1 MAGTTIDIEGVIDP
15 HTLAV
20 DISSRWT
27 SWNNARSEKVK
38 EWKELRNYVYATDTR
53 TTSNNK
59 LPWSNSTT
67 TPKLTQIADNL
78 HANYF
83 AALFPQKRWFRFE
96 ATDSEGDVKIKR
108 DIIQAYMQNKLR
120 QSDFVNTTS
129 KLIND
134 YIQYGNCFATVDY
147 QRKITEFEDGERVVN
162 YVGPKLV
169 RISPYDI
176 CFNPIAAEFADT
188 PKIIRSI
195 LTLGEVQRMIETSPD
210 KDYME
215 GVFNK
220 MLGNRGAAK
229 GNEIDVNKSE
239 GFVADGFSNLTDY
252 YESDYVEILTFYGDI
267 YDTDTGK
274 FMNNRVITI
283 VDRSYVLANEENPSF
298 LGRDPIFHVGWRD
311 RPDNLYSMGPLDNLV
326 GMQYRIDHL
335 ENLKADVFDQI
346 AYPVLKIRGDVEDFD
361 FEPNARIYLGDEG
374 DVGYLAP
381 DATALNADFQ
391 IQNLE
396 AKMEMM
402 AGAPR
407 EAMGIRSAGEK
418 TAFEVNQLMTAAG
431 RIFQHKTAHF
441 ERVFLEPILNAML
454 EVARRNMDYE
464 DTAKVLNEDTGLY
477 FFTQITR
484 DDLRSNGKIVPMGA
498 RHFAERAQRVQTLTT
513 MFQIKAS
520 DPSVASHLSG
530 KEFAR
535 LLADEL
541 GEPALFG
548 ENIAVAEQL
557 ETQRVVTDAQVEFEA
572 EQEEMAEQ
580 GMQELQAA
588 PEQAPEQ
595 ATEEATEEVP
605 EEPVQ

>member
-1 MAGTTIDIEGVIDP
+1 MAGTTIDIESMIDP
-15 HTLAV
+15 HSLAV
-20 DISSRWT
+20 EIANRWT

-38 EWKELRNYVYATDTR
+38 EWKELRNYIYATDTR

-96 ATDSEGDVKIKR
+96 ATDADSDTKIKR
-108 DIIQAYMQNKLR
+108 SIIQAYMQNKLR

-129 KLIND
+129 KLVND
-134 YIQYGNCFATVDY
+134 YIQYGNCFATVDFE
-147 QRKITEFEDGERVVN
+147 RKVTKYEDGDRIVN
-162 YVGPKLV
+162 YVGPKVV
-169 RISPYDI
+169 RISPFDI
-176 CFNPIAAEFADT
+176 CFNPLAANFSDT
-188 PKIIRSI
+188 PKIVRSV
-195 LTLGEVQRMIETSPD
+195 LTLGEIQRMVENDSS
-210 KDYME
+210 KGYMADI
-215 GVFNK
+215 FNK
-220 MLGNRGAAK
+220 MLGNRGSAR
-229 GNEIDVNKSE
+229 GNEVDINKSE
-239 GFVADGFSNLTDY
+239 GFVADGFASLTDY
-252 YESDYVEILTFYGDI
+252 YESDYVEVLTFYGDI
-267 YDTDTGK
+267 YDKVEGK
-274 FMNNRVITI
+274 LLNNRIITI
-283 VDRSYVLANEENPSF
+283 VDRAYVLSNEENPSW

-374 DVGYLAP
+374 DVGYLVP
-381 DATALNADFQ
+381 DSTALNADFQ
-391 IQNLE
+391 IQNIE

-418 TAFEVNQLMTAAG
+418 TAFEVGQLMTAAG

-454 EVARRNMDYE
+454 ETARRNMDYE

-484 DDLRSNGKIVPMGA
+484 DDIKANGKIVPMGA
-498 RHFAERAQRVQTLTT
+498 RHFAERAQRVQNLTT
-513 MFQIKAS
+513 MYQIKAS
-520 DPSVASHLSG
+520 DPTVAAHLSG

-541 GEPALFG
+541 GEPALFK
-548 ENIAVAEQL
+548 ENVSVSEQM
-557 ETQRVVTDAQVEFEA
+557 ETQKVATEAQIEFEA
-572 EQEEMAEQ
+572 EQEEMVDQ
-580 GMQELQAA
+580 GSQELQPA
-588 PEQAPEQ
+588 
-595 ATEEATEEVP
+595 P
-605 EEPVQ
+605 EEPLE

>member
-195 LTLGEVQRMIETSPD
+195 LTLGEVQRMVETSPD

-374 DVGYLAP
+374 DVGYLVP

-580 GMQELQAA
+580 GMQELE
-588 PEQAPEQ
+588 PAPEQ
-595 ATEEATEEVP
+595 ATEEDP
-605 EEPVQ
+605 EEPVE

>member
-1 MAGTTIDIEGVIDP
+1 MAGTTIDIESMIDP
-15 HTLAV
+15 HSLAV
-20 DISSRWT
+20 EIANRWT

-38 EWKELRNYVYATDTR
+38 EWKELRNYIYATDTR

-96 ATDSEGDVKIKR
+96 ATDADSDTKIKR
-108 DIIQAYMQNKLR
+108 SIIQAYMQNKLR

-129 KLIND
+129 KLVND
-134 YIQYGNCFATVDY
+134 YIQYGNCFATVDFE
-147 QRKITEFEDGERVVN
+147 RKVTEYEDGDRIVN
-162 YVGPKLV
+162 YVGPKVV
-169 RISPYDI
+169 RISPFDI
-176 CFNPIAAEFADT
+176 CFNPLAANFSDT
-188 PKIIRSI
+188 PKIVRSV
-195 LTLGEVQRMIETSPD
+195 LTLGEIQRMVENDSS
-210 KDYME
+210 KGYMADI
-215 GVFNK
+215 FNK
-220 MLGNRGAAK
+220 MLGNRGSAR
-229 GNEIDVNKSE
+229 GNEVDINKSE
-239 GFVADGFSNLTDY
+239 GFVADGFASLTDY
-252 YESDYVEILTFYGDI
+252 YESDYVEVLTFYGDI
-267 YDTDTGK
+267 YDKVEGK
-274 FMNNRVITI
+274 LLNNRIITI
-283 VDRSYVLANEENPSF
+283 VDRAYVLSNEENPSW

-374 DVGYLAP
+374 DVGYLVP
-381 DATALNADFQ
+381 DSTALNADFQ
-391 IQNLE
+391 IQNIE

-418 TAFEVNQLMTAAG
+418 TAFEVGQLMTAAG

-454 EVARRNMDYE
+454 ETARRNMDYE

-484 DDLRSNGKIVPMGA
+484 DDIKANGKIVPMGA
-498 RHFAERAQRVQTLTT
+498 RHFAERAQRVQNLTT
-513 MFQIKAS
+513 MYQIKAS
-520 DPSVASHLSG
+520 DPTVAAHLSG

-535 LLADEL
+535 LLSDEL
-541 GEPALFG
+541 GEPALFK
-548 ENIAVAEQL
+548 ENVSVSEQM
-557 ETQRVVTDAQVEFEA
+557 ETQKVATEAQIEFEA

-580 GMQELQAA
+580 GSQELQPA
-588 PEQAPEQ
+588 
-595 ATEEATEEVP
+595 P
-605 EEPVQ
+605 EEPTE

>member
-1 MAGTTIDIEGVIDP
+1 MAGTTIDIESMIDP
-15 HTLAV
+15 HSLAV
-20 DISSRWT
+20 EISNRWS
-27 SWNNARSEKVK
+27 SWNSARAPKIE
-38 EWKELRNYVYATDTR
+38 EWKELRNYLYATDTR
-53 TTSNNK
+53 TTSGNK

-83 AALFPQKRWFRFE
+83 SALFPQKRWFRFE
-96 ATDSEGDVKIKR
+96 AADADSDTKIKR
-108 DIIQAYMQNKLR
+108 SVIQAYMQNKLR

-129 KLIND
+129 KLVND
-134 YIQYGNCFATVDY
+134 YIQYGNCFATVDF
-147 QRKITEFEDGERVVN
+147 QRKVTEYEDGDRIVN

-169 RISPYDI
+169 RISPFDI
-176 CFNPIAAEFADT
+176 CFNPLAADFSDT
-188 PKIIRSI
+188 PKIVRSV
-195 LTLGEVQRMIETSPD
+195 LTLGEVQRMVEADPS
-210 KDYME
+210 KGYMADI
-215 GVFNK
+215 FNK
-220 MLGNRGAAK
+220 MLANRGTAR
-229 GNEIDVNKSE
+229 GNDIDVNKSE
-239 GFVADGFSNLTDY
+239 GFVADGFSSLTDY

-267 YDTDTGK
+267 YDHDTGK
-274 FMNNRVITI
+274 LLNNRIITV
-283 VDRSYVLANEENPSF
+283 VDRSYVLSNEENPSW
-298 LGRDPIFHVGWRD
+298 LGRDAIFHVGWRD

-374 DVGYLAP
+374 DVGYLVP
-381 DATALNADFQ
+381 DTTALNADFQ
-391 IQNLE
+391 IREIE

-418 TAFEVNQLMTAAG
+418 TAFEVGQLATAAG

-454 EVARRNMDYE
+454 ETARRNMDYE

-484 DDLRSNGKIVPMGA
+484 DDIKANGKIVPMGA
-498 RHFAERAQRVQTLTT
+498 RHFAERAQRVQNITQLY
-513 MFQIKAS
+513 QIKAS
-520 DPSVASHLSG
+520 DPSVAAHLSG

-541 GEPALFG
+541 GEPAIFK
-548 ENIAVAEQL
+548 ENVSVTEQM
-557 ETQRVVTDAQVEFEA
+557 ETQKVAMEAQVEFEA
-572 EQEEMAEQ
+572 EQEELAEQ
-580 GMQELQAA
+580 GMQELEPA
-588 PEQAPEQ
+588 
-595 ATEEATEEVP
+595 VP
-605 EEPVQ
+605 QEPLE

>member
-1 MAGTTIDIEGVIDP
+1 MAGTTIDIESMIDP
-15 HTLAV
+15 HSLAV
-20 DISSRWT
+20 EIANRWT

-38 EWKELRNYVYATDTR
+38 EWKELRNYIYATDTR

-96 ATDSEGDVKIKR
+96 ATDADSDTKIKR
-108 DIIQAYMQNKLR
+108 SIIQAYMQNKLR

-129 KLIND
+129 KLVND
-134 YIQYGNCFATVDY
+134 YIQYGNCFATVDFG
-147 QRKITEFEDGERVVN
+147 RKVTEYEDGDRIVN
-162 YVGPKLV
+162 YVGPKVV
-169 RISPYDI
+169 RISPFDI
-176 CFNPIAAEFADT
+176 CFNPLAANFSDT
-188 PKIIRSI
+188 PKIVRSV
-195 LTLGEVQRMIETSPD
+195 LTLGEIQRMVENDSS
-210 KDYME
+210 KGYMADI
-215 GVFNK
+215 FNK
-220 MLGNRGAAK
+220 MLGNRGSAR
-229 GNEIDVNKSE
+229 GNEVDINKSE
-239 GFVADGFSNLTDY
+239 GFVADGFASLTDY
-252 YESDYVEILTFYGDI
+252 YESDYVEVLTFYGDI
-267 YDTDTGK
+267 YDKVEGK
-274 FMNNRVITI
+274 LLNNRIITI
-283 VDRSYVLANEENPSF
+283 VDRAYVLSNEENPSW

-374 DVGYLAP
+374 DVGYLVP
-381 DATALNADFQ
+381 DSTALNADFQ
-391 IQNLE
+391 IQNIE

-418 TAFEVNQLMTAAG
+418 TAFEVGQLMTAAG

-454 EVARRNMDYE
+454 ETARRNMDYE

-484 DDLRSNGKIVPMGA
+484 DDIKANGKIVPMGA
-498 RHFAERAQRVQTLTT
+498 RHFAERAQRVQNLTT
-513 MFQIKAS
+513 MYQIKAS
-520 DPSVASHLSG
+520 DPTVAAHLSG

-541 GEPALFG
+541 GEPALFK
-548 ENIAVAEQL
+548 ENVSVSEQM
-557 ETQRVVTDAQVEFEA
+557 ETQKVATEAQIEFEA
-572 EQEEMAEQ
+572 EQEEMVDQ
-580 GMQELQAA
+580 GSQELQPA
-588 PEQAPEQ
+588 
-595 ATEEATEEVP
+595 P
-605 EEPVQ
+605 EEPLE